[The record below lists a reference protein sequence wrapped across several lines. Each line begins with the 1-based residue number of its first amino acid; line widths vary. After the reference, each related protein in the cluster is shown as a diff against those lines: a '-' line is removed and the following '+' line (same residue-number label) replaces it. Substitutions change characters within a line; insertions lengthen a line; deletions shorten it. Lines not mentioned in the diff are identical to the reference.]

1 MTENMFSNSKKTG
14 KKATK
19 VEVNHNMKDYGK
31 EPFFVQK
38 AEASKKVIEKYGIP
52 KSLAT
57 GKK

>member
-1 MTENMFSNSKKTG
+1 MFPNSKKTD
-14 KKATK
+14 KKVIK
-19 VEVNHNMKDYGK
+19 VEVNHKMKDYGK

>member
-1 MTENMFSNSKKTG
+1 MFPNAKKTG
-14 KKATK
+14 KKTAR
-19 VEVNHNMKDYGK
+19 VEVNHKMKDYGN

-52 KSLAT
+52 KSMLT

>member
-1 MTENMFSNSKKTG
+1 MKEIMFPNSKKTD
-14 KKATK
+14 KKVIK
-19 VEVNHNMKDYGK
+19 VEVNHKMKDYGK